1 MNTPPQPARF
11 PPGSLTCPLLSSVA
25 YRPMIRWL
33 LRLALLLV
41 CVLALPHRCPAPI
54 IYRAGEG
61 WTYEPVG
68 GDGGKWRRNR
78 AKEQLQVAKDLF
90 EQKQYRTALKAARRV
105 VTVWPLS
112 DYAGEA
118 QYLVGRCYEARRMD
132 ERAFKE
138 YQRALFNYPKLAS
151 YDEVLKR
158 QFDIATRF
166 LNGQWFKLWGY
177 IPFFPSMEKT
187 AQLFDSVQRNGPFY
201 ETGPKA
207 LMNVG
212 AAREKQK
219 DYPKAVKAYNSAA
232 DKYSDR
238 DAVASDAL
246 YKAGMAWFKQAK
258 QAEYDQSIAG
268 NAIGTFQDL
277 GALYPQDKRLP
288 ETQTLI
294 TEMRAEQARGAFET
308 AKFYERKKRYQGA
321 VVYYNES
328 LLRDRN
334 SPFAEQARQKIEELK
349 PRAEKQQ
356 KKIAD
361 FEAAITASRAK
372 SGGTNQVPD
381 QAKEPAPAK
390 AP

>member
-1 MNTPPQPARF
+1 MN
-11 PPGSLTCPLLSSVA
+11 
-25 YRPMIRWL
+25 RWL
-33 LRLALLLV
+33 LRVALALACL
-41 CVLALPHRCPAPI
+41 LALPHRCPAPI

-78 AKEQLQVAKDLF
+78 AKDQVQVAREAF
-90 EQKQYRTALKAARRV
+90 EQKEYRTALKAARRV

-138 YQRALFNYPKLAS
+138 YQRALFNYPKLAN
-151 YDEVLKR
+151 YDEILKR

-166 LNGQWFKLWGY
+166 LGGQWFKLWGY

-187 AQLFDSVQRNGPFY
+187 AGLFDTIHRNGPY
-201 ETGPKA
+201 HDTGPTA

-212 AAREKQK
+212 TAREKQK
-219 DYPKAVKAYNSAA
+219 DYPKAVKAYERAA
-232 DKYSDR
+232 DKYADR

-246 YKAGMAWFKQAK
+246 YKSGMAWFKQAK
-258 QAEYDQSIAG
+258 RADYDQSIAA
-268 NAIGTFQDL
+268 NSISTFQDL
-277 GALYPQDKRLP
+277 SALYPQDKRVP
-288 ETQTLI
+288 ETANLI
-294 TEMRAEQARGAFET
+294 SEMRTEQARGAFET

-328 LLRDRN
+328 LLKD
-334 SPFAEQARQKIEELK
+334 SKSVYAEEARQKIEALK
-349 PRAEKQQ
+349 PKAEKQQ
-356 KKIAD
+356 KRIAE
-361 FEAAITASRAK
+361 FENAIRASR
-372 SGGTNQVPD
+372 TNL
-381 QAKEPAPAK
+381 PAK
-390 AP
+390 ATEPDKAKTPQPAEEKK

>member
-1 MNTPPQPARF
+1 
-11 PPGSLTCPLLSSVA
+11 
-25 YRPMIRWL
+25 MIRWV
-33 LRLALLLV
+33 LRLALLLA
-41 CVLALPHRCPAPI
+41 CVLALPHRCPAPV

-78 AKEQLQVAKDLF
+78 AKDQLQVAKDLF
-90 EQKQYRTALKAARRV
+90 EQKQYRTALKASRRV
-105 VTVWPLS
+105 VSVWPLS

-118 QYLVGRCYEARRMD
+118 QYLVGRCYEARKMD

-138 YQRALFNYPKLAS
+138 YQRALFNYPKLPS

-166 LNGQWFKLWGY
+166 LGGQWFRLWGY

-187 AQLFDSVQRNGPFY
+187 AGLFDSVQRNGPFHD
-201 ETGPKA
+201 TGPKA
-207 LMNVG
+207 LMNIG

-219 DYPKAVKAYNSAA
+219 DYPKAVKAYTSAA
-232 DKYSDR
+232 DKYADR
-238 DAVASDAL
+238 DDVAADAL
-246 YKAGMAWFKQAK
+246 FKAGMAWFRQAK

-288 ETQTLI
+288 ETRELI
-294 TEMRAEQARGAFET
+294 SEMRTEQARGAFET

-328 LLRDRN
+328 LLKDPK
-334 SPFAEQARQKIEELK
+334 SPYAEVARQKIEELK
-349 PRAEKQQ
+349 PRAQRQQ
-356 KKIAD
+356 KRIAD
-361 FEAAITASRAK
+361 YEAAITASRAK
-372 SGGTNQVPD
+372 PGGTNLPPD